1 MNDNL
6 QCPVDFVP
14 MNENKARLTAFWVL
28 VLGIIFLLTN
38 WWIIMAF
45 LVIDFLL
52 RANNQGKYSLLAIL
66 SDAVINLFKIKNKP
80 TDRAPKRFAAGVG
93 LLFTIG
99 ILILALLKQD
109 TAVAIVTSV
118 LLLFAFLESFV
129 SFCAGCYAYSLLNKV
144 GNSFKNNQLKEK

>member
-1 MNDNL
+1 MNNNV

-14 MNENKARLTAFWVL
+14 MNENKARLTAFWVF

-80 TDRAPKRFAAGVG
+80 VDRAPKRFAAGVG
-93 LLFTIG
+93 LVFTIG
-99 ILILALLKQD
+99 ILILTLLKQD
-109 TAVAIVTSV
+109 TGVLIVTSV

-129 SFCAGCYAYSLLNKV
+129 GFCAGCYVYSGLLRI
-144 GNSFKNNQLKEK
+144 GNSFKNNQL